1 MIRITGYLGIQ
12 PGFPDEKD
20 DSNYKGIDMK
30 RENISSGTKW
40 EPVVGY
46 SRAVKV
52 GNQVFIAGT
61 TATTEEGSLTGL
73 GDPYTQTVQIIRNIE
88 KALKKAGGSL
98 ENIVANRIYVTHIEH
113 WPEVGRA
120 HGEYFKDI
128 RPATTLVEV
137 KGLVDPEMLVEIDSV
152 AVLDETS

>member
-1 MIRITGYLGIQ
+1 
-12 PGFPDEKD
+12 
-20 DSNYKGIDMK
+20 MK

-61 TATTEEGSLTGL
+61 TATTEEGSLIGV
-73 GDPYTQTVQIIRNIE
+73 GDPYAQTVQIIRNIE
-88 KALKKAGGSL
+88 KALKKAGGTL

-113 WPEVGRA
+113 WQEVGRA
-120 HGEYFKDI
+120 HGEYFKNI

-137 KGLVDPEMLVEIDSV
+137 KGLVEPEMLVEIDSV
-152 AVLDETS
+152 AVLDEGS